1 MIACRLPAAAPL
13 SPAFIVAAFIPTKL
27 PMKLSLQ

>member
-1 MIACRLPAAAPL
+1 MIAYRLPAAAPL

-27 PMKLSLQ
+27 SHQ